1 MDEKILYLIILV
13 ILSAFF
19 SGTELA
25 FVVANKLKIEVRA
38 RKKNLAAL
46 SAKYFINH
54 PQNFFSTIL
63 LGNNIVNIVY
73 ASLGAVFLQVLFG
86 WSEIKILI
94 VLSVVVLF
102 FGEILPKYL
111 ARELADRVVLLLAL
125 PLRIVFYLYI
135 LLSKLHR
142 LYPTR
147 LFRLP
152 VLNLIT
158 FITCSIK
165 KI

>member
-1 MDEKILYLIILV
+1 MDVQLLYLLILV
-13 ILSAFF
+13 LLSAFF

-63 LGNNIVNIVY
+63 IGNNVVNIAY
-73 ASLGAVFLQVLFG
+73 ASLGAVFLNVIFG

-94 VLSVVVLF
+94 VLTVIIVL
-102 FGEILPKYL
+102 FGEIIP
-111 ARELADRVVLLLAL
+111 
-125 PLRIVFYLYI
+125 
-135 LLSKLHR
+135 
-142 LYPTR
+142 
-147 LFRLP
+147 
-152 VLNLIT
+152 
-158 FITCSIK
+158 
-165 KI
+165 